1 MKRSLVG
8 VRSRAEQQGHN
19 DVWYRT
25 MGWGD
30 LLGNGLVLLGWVW
43 YSVQCRLR
51 YDNVVLDDI
60 VQYTCTVQY
69 VARYGKAVWYGI
81 VQYGVS
87 AGAQCVTQHH

>member
-30 LLGNGLVLLGWVW
+30 LLGNGLVLLGWIW
-43 YSVQCRLR
+43 YSTGFSV
-51 YDNVVLDDI
+51 
-60 VQYTCTVQY
+60 
-69 VARYGKAVWYGI
+69 G
-81 VQYGVS
+81 
-87 AGAQCVTQHH
+87 